1 MTYLKFVLI
10 CALITRHIYI
20 YILVCHNIRPI
31 EKHNATTWMLGHM
44 LGYIHNNRNLSM
56 KDYLDFLKR
65 ARWKEYSQ
73 RHRYQ
78 RCGKYLEIIDY

>member
-1 MTYLKFVLI
+1 MTYLKCVLI
-10 CALITRHIYI
+10 CALITRHIYIYIYIYIFVYIYI

-44 LGYIHNNRNLSM
+44 LGYIHNNRNLTM

-65 ARWKEYSQ
+65 ARWK
-73 RHRYQ
+73 
-78 RCGKYLEIIDY
+78 